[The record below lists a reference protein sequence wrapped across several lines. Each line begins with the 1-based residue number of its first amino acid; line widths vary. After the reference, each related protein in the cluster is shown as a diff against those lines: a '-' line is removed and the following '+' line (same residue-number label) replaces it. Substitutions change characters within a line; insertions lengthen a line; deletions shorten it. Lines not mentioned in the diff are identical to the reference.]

1 MSWFPTYKNF
11 IVLIIYHKKIPTKI
25 VLQMDITDPRSPSYP
40 PCEKCGSLIKPVYFV
55 GYTDIK
61 CTYNSN

>member
-1 MSWFPTYKNF
+1 
-11 IVLIIYHKKIPTKI
+11 
-25 VLQMDITDPRSPSYP
+25 MDITDPRSPSYP
-40 PCEKCGSLIKPVYFV
+40 PCEKCDGLIKPVYFV